1 MADFGLVDSACGP
14 VKLDA
19 PVTLSALEA
28 AIRASWDEQTS
39 DTPER
44 YDPANRERD
53 QCGPTSLVV
62 HDYLGG
68 DLLHVEVDTDG
79 VLTDHHYWNRLA
91 TGLEVDLTRAQF
103 IRGETFGPVD
113 AMARPTDLGEAAQH
127 RYELLRSRVE
137 ESLRT

>member
-1 MADFGLVDSACGP
+1 MDSAGGP
-14 VKLDA
+14 APLDA

-28 AIRASWDEQTS
+28 AIRASWDERTS

-53 QCGPTSLVV
+53 QCGHTSLVV

-68 DLLHVEVDTDG
+68 DLLHVEVLTDG
-79 VLTDHHYWNRLA
+79 VVTDHHYWNRLG

-127 RYELLRSRVE
+127 RYELMRSRVE
-137 ESLRT
+137 AALRD